1 MIFVPSK
8 DGISH
13 NPEEYTSPDDC
24 ALGCQVLLQAVLTYD
39 EGVKSG
45 RLS

>member
-13 NPEEYTSPDDC
+13 NVREYTAPEEIRAGADI
-24 ALGCQVLLQAVLTYD
+24 LLQAVLSLA
-39 EGVKSG
+39 ES
-45 RLS
+45 